1 MTTLS
6 ALVTGGASGIGA
18 ATCRRIVEGG
28 GRVAVFDLNAE
39 AAERLAGELGDAAVA
54 TRGNTL
60 VEENLRSAIATL
72 EGKGVA
78 INALV
83 CCAGIPQVPKG
94 PQDFPLSD
102 FNRIVESHL
111 SGAYVACR
119 VVGSHMRASGT
130 HGAIVNLAS
139 VVGMAPGPTLAYGP
153 AKAAVINLTQILA
166 TDWARDGIRVNA
178 VAPGWTDT
186 PFLRPAERQG
196 QRDMSPIVNATPL
209 GRVMQAAEIAEVI
222 HFLLTP
228 AASAVTGVTIPC
240 DGGFLAGRGWA
251 AYGGF
256 SLDPSAGG
264 ARA

>member
-1 MTTLS
+1 MTALC

-28 GRVAVFDLNAE
+28 GRVAIFDLNAE
-39 AAERLAGELGDAAVA
+39 AADNLAGELGGAAVV

-60 VEENLRSAIATL
+60 VEKDFHSAIAAL
-72 EGKGVA
+72 EGEGEA
-78 INALV
+78 LNALV
-83 CCAGIPQVPKG
+83 CCAGIPQVPKS

-102 FNRIVESHL
+102 FNRIMESHL

-119 VVGSHMRASGT
+119 AVGGHMRAKGT
-130 HGAIVNLAS
+130 RGAIVNLAS
-139 VVGMAPGPTLAYGP
+139 VVGLAPGPTLAYGP

-186 PFLRPAERQG
+186 PFLRPAERRG
-196 QRDMSPIVNATPL
+196 QRDMAPIINATPL
-209 GRVMQAAEIAEVI
+209 GRVLEAAEIAEVI

-228 AASAVTGVTIPC
+228 AASAVTGIAIPC

-256 SLDPSAGG
+256 SLETSSRKAH
-264 ARA
+264 A